1 MSEWKKLSD
10 LVERK
15 ICYGIV
21 QPGNKVGNVPI
32 IKVNNIIA
40 GLNTV
45 ENLETTTE
53 EIASKYERTKLK
65 GGELIISLVGTVGV
79 TAIVPH
85 SFAGCNLVRATGMI
99 DIVDDVL
106 AKYVKYYL
114 ETKSA
119 KEFLYGR
126 LNTTVQPTLNVK
138 TLENLPIPIIDRH
151 KIIAITSILS
161 SLDDKIAVNRRICEN
176 LEAQAQALFK
186 HWFIDFAPFKN
197 GQFVESEL
205 GMIPERWRVGTLGD
219 IADLIKPSFKPIEN
233 VDYSH
238 YSIPAFDNNQ
248 IPSIDNGGTIKSNK
262 FAIYDSVTLLSK
274 LNPDHKRIWFV
285 SKVGPN
291 AICSTEFLPFYAK
304 DREHSPFIYC
314 YLNNW
319 RNYREIANG
328 AKGTT
333 NSHQRIDA
341 NAILSRRLAYD
352 KDAIAMFCNL
362 VGDLLKLENKAIQ
375 ESSRLSTLR
384 DTLLPK
390 LMSGQIKV

>member
-45 ENLETTTE
+45 ENIETTTE

-186 HWFIDFAPFKN
+186 HWFVDFAPFKN
-197 GQFVESEL
+197 GKFVESEL
-205 GMIPERWRVGTLGD
+205 GMIPEGWRVGTLGD
-219 IADLIKPSFKPIEN
+219 IAEFKRGKTITKSETK
-233 VDYSH
+233 D
-238 YSIPAFDNNQ
+238 
-248 IPSIDNGGTIKSNK
+248 GTIPVVAGGLEPAYYHSQSNTLSRVITISGSGANAG
-262 FAIYDSVTLLSK
+262 FTRMYYQPVWASDCSFLDDSSTSY
-274 LNPDHKRIWFV
+274 LNTAYCYLKTYKKRVDALQWGAAQPHV
-285 SKVGPN
+285 
-291 AICSTEFLPFYAK
+291 YAK
-304 DREHSPFIYC
+304 DINKLPFV
-314 YLNNW
+314 
-319 RNYREIANG
+319 IAPL
-328 AKGTT
+328 
-333 NSHQRIDA
+333 Q
-341 NAILSRRLAYD
+341 ILSQFEALITELFDCIEINDKENLRLA
-352 KDAIAMFCNL
+352 
-362 VGDLLKLENKAIQ
+362 
-375 ESSRLSTLR
+375 SLR

>member
-21 QPGNKVGNVPI
+21 QPGNKAGNVPI

-85 SFAGCNLVRATGMI
+85 SFTGCNLVRATGMI

-138 TLENLPIPIIDRH
+138 TLENLPIPIIDRK

-197 GQFVESEL
+197 GKFVESEL
-205 GMIPERWRVGTLGD
+205 GMIPEGWRVMSIDDIYSIKYGKNLPTSKIKEKGDYPVYGANGIMGYYNTYNYDNYVTLITSRGSGSGD
-219 IADLIKPSFKPIEN
+219 VSRTFQEKAFITNNSFAVNPKDNYSYLGCGYTYYCIKNINFKPFCSGSAQPQLTNTSISAISILLPDKNVVIKYNSLASYIQKEINQAYIE
-233 VDYSH
+233 
-238 YSIPAFDNNQ
+238 
-248 IPSIDNGGTIKSNK
+248 SN
-262 FAIYDSVTLLSK
+262 
-274 LNPDHKRIWFV
+274 
-285 SKVGPN
+285 
-291 AICSTEFLPFYAK
+291 
-304 DREHSPFIYC
+304 
-314 YLNNW
+314 
-319 RNYREIANG
+319 
-328 AKGTT
+328 
-333 NSHQRIDA
+333 
-341 NAILSRRLAYD
+341 RLA
-352 KDAIAMFCNL
+352 
-362 VGDLLKLENKAIQ
+362 
-375 ESSRLSTLR
+375 TLR